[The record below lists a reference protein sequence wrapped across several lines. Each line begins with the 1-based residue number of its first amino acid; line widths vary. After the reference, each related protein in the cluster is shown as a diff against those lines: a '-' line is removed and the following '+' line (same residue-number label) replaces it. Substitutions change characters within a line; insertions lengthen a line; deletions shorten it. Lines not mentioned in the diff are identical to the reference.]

1 MNAIKFGTGGFRGVI
16 GEDFTQETTCGIAEA
31 LSQII
36 EEEGAKKEIVVGYDR
51 RRNSPETAKMMAK
64 VFTSHGIHVF
74 LTSTEC
80 PTPCVIYHVAA
91 SNCDYGVMIT
101 ASHNPATF
109 NGVKV
114 FTKGGYDAD
123 EAFTNRLERKYLKV
137 ESVPT
142 TFDESLI
149 TTFEAL
155 TPYVNHALSFSKPHL
170 DRPLRI
176 AYDNLYGTGVTT
188 IVPALEKLGLKDIKV
203 FHPEHDCNFGGLLPN
218 PLEVNL
224 MGLKQFVTQEHYD
237 VGFSA
242 DSDADRLAVLDEN
255 GRFVTANEILGCIY
269 YYLVKVRGLKG
280 DVVRNL
286 ATSQLLDDLAKQLG
300 QTCHEVD
307 VGFKNIT
314 SEMTRVDALLGGE
327 SSGGLTMRGYLKGK
341 DTTFAL
347 LLFVNMMDD
356 MKMPVSQIV
365 KEVKA
370 FAHYPSFDYESFVTY
385 PKWMEQ
391 GIEAYFEE
399 RSPSFVHPVIK
410 REKIGRNIRYWFNDH
425 EWALLRLS
433 NTEPAIRIYLE
444 IDDFALLKEEET
456 RIQRFVAE
464 LGESK

>member
-16 GEDFTQETTCGIAEA
+16 GEDFTRETTCGIAEA

-80 PTPCVIYHVAA
+80 PTPCVIYHVTAL
-91 SNCDYGVMIT
+91 NCDYGVMIT

-123 EAFTNRLERKYLKV
+123 EAFTNRLERKFLKV

-155 TPYVNHALSFSKPHL
+155 TPYINHALSFSKPHL

-224 MGLKQFVTQEHYD
+224 MGLKQFCQV
-237 VGFSA
+237 
-242 DSDADRLAVLDEN
+242 
-255 GRFVTANEILGCIY
+255 
-269 YYLVKVRGLKG
+269 
-280 DVVRNL
+280 
-286 ATSQLLDDLAKQLG
+286 
-300 QTCHEVD
+300 
-307 VGFKNIT
+307 
-314 SEMTRVDALLGGE
+314 
-327 SSGGLTMRGYLKGK
+327 
-341 DTTFAL
+341 
-347 LLFVNMMDD
+347 
-356 MKMPVSQIV
+356 
-365 KEVKA
+365 
-370 FAHYPSFDYESFVTY
+370 
-385 PKWMEQ
+385 
-391 GIEAYFEE
+391 
-399 RSPSFVHPVIK
+399 
-410 REKIGRNIRYWFNDH
+410 
-425 EWALLRLS
+425 
-433 NTEPAIRIYLE
+433 
-444 IDDFALLKEEET
+444 
-456 RIQRFVAE
+456 IQR
-464 LGESK
+464 LMMY

>member
-1 MNAIKFGTGGFRGVI
+1 M
-16 GEDFTQETTCGIAEA
+16 
-31 LSQII
+31 
-36 EEEGAKKEIVVGYDR
+36 
-51 RRNSPETAKMMAK
+51 
-64 VFTSHGIHVF
+64 
-74 LTSTEC
+74 
-80 PTPCVIYHVAA
+80 
-91 SNCDYGVMIT
+91 
-101 ASHNPATF
+101 
-109 NGVKV
+109 
-114 FTKGGYDAD
+114 
-123 EAFTNRLERKYLKV
+123 
-137 ESVPT
+137 
-142 TFDESLI
+142 
-149 TTFEAL
+149 
-155 TPYVNHALSFSKPHL
+155 
-170 DRPLRI
+170 
-176 AYDNLYGTGVTT
+176 
-188 IVPALEKLGLKDIKV
+188 
-203 FHPEHDCNFGGLLPN
+203 
-218 PLEVNL
+218 
-224 MGLKQFVTQEHYD
+224 
-237 VGFSA
+237 
-242 DSDADRLAVLDEN
+242 
-255 GRFVTANEILGCIY
+255 
-269 YYLVKVRGLKG
+269 
-280 DVVRNL
+280 VRNL
-286 ATSQLLDDLAKQLG
+286 APSQLLDDLAKQLG

-399 RSPSFVHPVIK
+399 RSPSFAHPVIK

-464 LGESK
+464 LGDSK